1 MSEAIHDVFISYST
15 KDQIPKNYLKDVFD
29 KEGVSYFLDE
39 ISLELGQDI
48 QDSLESNLKNT
59 RFTVLLVSKNSLFS
73 TWVCLE
79 SIHRLQE
86 ESFTKKTTFLPV
98 LVDLSVMS
106 LDFPLEMAKHFKA
119 KLAEL
124 EEKRVEAKSL
134 GISTKM
140 YNDEIERIEKVLP
153 QISDI
158 IQKIKNGLSA
168 NFADDNRK
176 DKDLEKL
183 LRTIKAG
190 QVGQETS
197 KTEQVSQKTAQNQ
210 ESFEPNTELIIPTY
224 EYYDQTTYLD
234 RYRDIDLAACV
245 EEADVISNEVRHT
258 EYHDG
263 RLYFQTISDQQAD
276 IWFGFEYPQH
286 SKFVKFA
293 VGSSFNWEKGQYAYF
308 GIIFTAWNEGYFHK
322 LVVNSEG
329 DFLIYYD
336 THQER
341 IELTNGWEKMSHVK
355 PKPGM
360 TYHLAIVVVY
370 PEGLDSIIDQVCNI
384 EYYINDVLVLKQ
396 EQTMLVHTPY
406 YFGLELSPGAELGI
420 EYLQSSK
427 SE

>member
-1 MSEAIHDVFISYST
+1 MSETIHDVFISYST
-15 KDQIPKNYLKDVFD
+15 KDQIPKNYIKDVFD
-29 KEGVSYFLDE
+29 REGISYFLDE

-48 QDSLESNLKNT
+48 QESLETNLKNT

-119 KLAEL
+119 KLEEL
-124 EEKRVEAKSL
+124 EAKRVEAKSL

-176 DKDLEKL
+176 TKDLEKL
-183 LRTIKAG
+183 LKTIKADKIEASPT
-190 QVGQETS
+190 QP
-197 KTEQVSQKTAQNQ
+197 NQ
-210 ESFEPNTELIIPTY
+210 LQILPY
-224 EYYDQTTYLD
+224 AHYDQTTELD
-234 RYRDIDLAACV
+234 RYCDIDLANCLNDS
-245 EEADVISNEVRHT
+245 DVVSNDLRFT
-258 EYHDG
+258 DYQND
-263 RLYFQTISDQQAD
+263 RLIFQAISDQQAE
-276 IWFGFEYPQH
+276 IWFGFEYPQP
-286 SKFVKFA
+286 SVFVKFA
-293 VGSSFNWEKGQYAYF
+293 LGTTFQWDKNDQDYSYVGLV
-308 GIIFTAWNEGYFHK
+308 FTAWNEGYFHK
-322 LVVNSEG
+322 LVVNNFGE
-329 DFLIYYD
+329 FLVYYD
-336 THQER
+336 TAQER
-341 IELTNGWEKMSHVK
+341 VDVSNGWHKMPHIK
-355 PKPGM
+355 PKQGM

-370 PEGLDSIIDQVCNI
+370 PEGVDDLTDSPCNI
-384 EYYINDVLVLKQ
+384 EYYVNDEIVFIFENTHLLY
-396 EQTMLVHTPY
+396 LPY
-406 YFGLELSPGAELGI
+406 YFGVELSAGSELGI

-427 SE
+427 PA